1 MRKVVLLFIP
11 VVLLLSGCSA
21 DSLARQEILSRFSKA
36 SYLQMTAEIKCEYE
50 NEQREY
56 KLTCHY
62 VPDGLCVVS
71 VVEPEELLGLVAE
84 FEGDEKRLS
93 YQDTVLDAPL
103 LGMEGL
109 SPAGLLPL
117 LCDAI
122 RDGYIMEENGEECND
137 IPAWR
142 ITFLEEGEKES
153 LYYTVW
159 FSKDDGRMLA
169 AEVTTGTVLNFKLA
183 FTDFVFGD
191 ILAE

>member
-1 MRKVVLLFIP
+1 M
-11 VVLLLSGCSA
+11 
-21 DSLARQEILSRFSKA
+21 
-36 SYLQMTAEIKCEYE
+36 
-50 NEQREY
+50 
-56 KLTCHY
+56 
-62 VPDGLCVVS
+62 
-71 VVEPEELLGLVAE
+71 
-84 FEGDEKRLS
+84 
-93 YQDTVLDAPL
+93 DAPL

-183 FTDFVFGD
+183 FTDFIFGD